1 MMEPNRRIALMGVV
15 MATLL
20 LSGISV
26 RAERLPRIELLRA
39 IAVAGTRISL
49 ADLLPATAPES
60 LRAQAAEISLGSA
73 PQPGNTRIL
82 DGDAIER
89 SVNADHQDLLS
100 QIAVP
105 ARMVISR
112 GARSITLAEVFAA
125 IRAALKQSGV
135 PAGDAVRP
143 EDILFQSQVF
153 VSPGDSGLQVMRME
167 FDRGLHRA
175 RFLLWPS
182 HDPKVLPF
190 FVTARLAGELPLAPV
205 HSTIES
211 GPLVEHDSAPVVSP
225 EITAAPILVTRGER
239 ATLVLT
245 SEALRMYV
253 DVISLDSGTLGQQIQ
268 VRTDAGK
275 VFSAQ
280 VDGRA
285 HLAVKF

>member
-1 MMEPNRRIALMGVV
+1 MEPNRRIALLGAVV
-15 MATLL
+15 ASFL
-20 LSGISV
+20 LSGFSV

-39 IAVAGTRISL
+39 IAVAGAHISL
-49 ADLLPATAPES
+49 ADLLPATAPDS
-60 LRAQAAEISLGSA
+60 LRAQAAEISLGAA
-73 PQPGNTRIL
+73 PQPGDTRTL
-82 DGDAIER
+82 QGDVIER
-89 SVNADHQDLLS
+89 SVSADHPDLLS
-100 QIAVP
+100 QVVVP
-105 ARMVISR
+105 ARMMISR
-112 GARSITLAEVFAA
+112 GARPITLAEVFAA
-125 IRAALKQSGV
+125 IRAALQQSGV
-135 PAGDAVRP
+135 PAADAVRP

-167 FDRGLHRA
+167 FDRGLRRV

-190 FVTARLAGELPLAPV
+190 FVTARIGGQLPMAPV

-211 GPLVEHDSAPVVSP
+211 GPLIDHAAPVPGASREVS
-225 EITAAPILVTRGER
+225 APILVTRGER

-245 SEALRMYV
+245 SDALRMYV
-253 DVISLDSGTLGQQIQ
+253 DVISLDSGTLGQRVQ

-285 HLAVKF
+285 HLAVRF